1 MRRPILIAICVVL
14 ALIFVYIV
22 FRRAE
27 HFGGG
32 GAAPSLTVTWS
43 PPSDYP
49 NPANLIYNMAVCY
62 DVDLTPNH
70 TGAQSLCSTVC
81 PGGVCTD
88 YTKWPIH
95 VLGIKGTS
103 INFGS
108 GSVPGQNCGTC
119 YPGQKL
125 TVMLQAADPTTGKS
139 SPWTTTIINLAS
151 TNPSGIAITDTNGGP
166 IAAGS
171 TGCVVNI
178 KSSAGKSYN
187 TGAVGFVMI
196 TLAGSNGTRIATGGT
211 QGFNIP
217 LTISG
222 DVATVAIPFSSLKWI
237 SSPPAPL
244 TPGQTVTVSA
254 VIYEGSGST
263 PVDFVGSAMVT
274 AQSASVGDPTNIVA
288 TLMK

>member
-1 MRRPILIAICVVL
+1 MRHPILIAVCIAL

-22 FRRAE
+22 FRRSE

-32 GAAPSLTVTWS
+32 GAAPSLTVSWS
-43 PPSDYP
+43 PPSGYP

-70 TGAQSLCSTVC
+70 SGAQSLCSTVC

-88 YTKWPIH
+88 YTGWPIYIP
-95 VLGIKGTS
+95 GINGTS

-108 GSVPGQNCGTC
+108 SPGAKCTQC

-125 TVMLQAADPTTGKS
+125 TIMLQAADPTTGKS

-166 IAAGS
+166 IVAGS

-178 KSSAGKSYN
+178 KSSSSTPYSAA
-187 TGAVGFVMI
+187 AVGFVMI
-196 TLAGSNGTRIATGGT
+196 TLANSNGVRIATGGT
-211 QGFNIP
+211 QGSNIP

-222 DVATVAIPFSSLKWI
+222 DVATVAVPFASLRWI
-237 SSPPAPL
+237 GAPSPSL

-263 PVDFVGSAMVT
+263 PVDFVGSSTVT
-274 AQSASVGDPTNIVA
+274 AQSASVGDPTNIA
-288 TLMK
+288 AALMK